1 MFKFLL
7 LIFFPGFLFAQATKK
22 VTIKNEN
29 PPTKEIF
36 YVLKSDNETKHGP
49 YKKTAYKNAVIV
61 EGYFKHGSKDSV
73 WTEYDWSGTRLK
85 NKGFYEKG
93 KRTGIWDFYNY
104 KGELEQQYDYSNN
117 KIVFVKINEKEKDN
131 EFKII
136 SKGDTLKTKLDS
148 APYYIG
154 GSSTMFESL
163 INGIKYP
170 SSAKDQGISGKVFIA
185 FVVNKEGKAI
195 NHFVLKPLQ
204 KECDEEA
211 LRVVKLIPDNWIPG
225 ILNKEAVEV
234 IMVLPISFT
243 LR

>member
-1 MFKFLL
+1 MYKFLFFL
-7 LIFFPGFLFAQATKK
+7 LVPGLLFAQSTKK

-29 PPTKEIF
+29 PSTKEIF
-36 YVLKSDNETKHGP
+36 FVLKSDNITKHGP
-49 YKKTAYKNAVIV
+49 YKKTADKNAILV
-61 EGYFKHGSKDSV
+61 EGYYKNGLKDSV
-73 WTEYDWSGTRLK
+73 WVEYDWWGKKMK
-85 NKGFYEKG
+85 NKGYYDKG
-93 KRTGIWDFYNY
+93 NKSGIWDFYDF
-104 KGELEQQYDYSNN
+104 KGELEQQYDYSNS
-117 KIVFVKINEKEKDN
+117 KIVFVKTNEKEKDN

-136 SKGDTLKTKLDS
+136 SKGDTIKTKLDS

-163 INGIKYP
+163 IKEIKYP
-170 SSAKDQGISGKVFIA
+170 ASAKDQGISGKVFIG

-211 LRVVKLIPDNWIPG
+211 LRVLKLIPDNWIPG
-225 ILNKEAVEV
+225 ILKKEAVEV